1 MIQQD
6 QQEYCMKLG
15 TYGDV
20 DVHRIKKMLVVRF
33 MKPHRVISTCRVNG
47 GLHDDLECVLNHQSC
62 EPAGHSRKELK
73 TIVASPEIYLKGLCD
88 RFELPEKTASLG
100 TAANMNYAAVE
111 TESFRGLE
119 VTAICTGGVEGN
131 AGRAGDPASVY
142 EVEGGFEPLDRIG
155 KEPHGTINTILLI
168 NRELSKGAMVRTIMT
183 ATEAKTAVLQELAV
197 SSRYSEGL
205 ATGTGTDQIAVAC
218 SLDGGKPLTS
228 AGKHSKL
235 GELIGL
241 SVSDAIR
248 KTLALQNSLTP
259 ENQRSILAHL
269 RRFGANRESM
279 TDAVAGNLQKETAE
293 VFRNNFPSL
302 DRDPMAVG
310 ALCSLVHTRDK
321 IVWGILPQSCMK
333 EIFSM
338 HGAQLAAAIC
348 HRTDR
353 YEEFF
358 KTLSMKSIG
367 VKGHDFLQFVY
378 ACCALGYS
386 EKWKD

>member
-1 MIQQD
+1 
-6 QQEYCMKLG
+6 MKLG
-15 TYGDV
+15 KYGGV
-20 DVHRIKKMLVVRF
+20 DVYRIQKMLVLRF
-33 MKPHRVISTCRVNG
+33 NKPHRVISTCRVNG
-47 GLHDDLECVLNHQSC
+47 GLHDDLECIFNHQSC
-62 EPAGHSRKELK
+62 EPAGHSRKGLK
-73 TIVASPEIYLKGLCD
+73 TILSAPERYLQGLCE

-100 TAANMNYAAVE
+100 TAANMNYAAIE
-111 TESFRGLE
+111 TQSFRNLE
-119 VTAICTGGVEGN
+119 VTAICTGGVEAN
-131 AGRAGDPASVY
+131 AGRVGDPASVW
-142 EVEGGFEPLDRIG
+142 ENDGVFEPLDTVG
-155 KEPHGTINTILLI
+155 KESQGTINTMLII
-168 NRELSKGAMVRTIMT
+168 NRELTRGAMVRTIMT

-218 SLDGGKPLTS
+218 ALAGDKPLTS
-228 AGKHSKL
+228 AGKHAKL
-235 GELIGL
+235 GELIGVV
-241 SVSDAIR
+241 VSEAIR

-259 ENQRSILAHL
+259 ENQRSILAHV
-269 RRFGANRESM
+269 RRFGATRESM
-279 TDAVAGNLQKETAE
+279 TEAVAGRLQQETAE
-293 VFRNNFPSL
+293 VFRRNFPSL

-358 KTLSMKSIG
+358 KTLSMKSID